1 MNDKNFIPK
10 TDQRKL
16 PEGELEARVN
26 ALLDAG
32 FSREWIDDLKKFHP
46 ALYVAENIDA
56 KIEGLKQRG
65 FSDPQ
70 KMITSDP
77 KILGLGFEN
86 IDAKIEGLKQRGF
99 SDPQKMITS
108 LPQILGLG
116 FENIDAKI
124 EGLKQRGFSDPQ
136 KMITSLPQILGLGF
150 ENIDAKIEGLKQR
163 GFSDPQKMITSL
175 PQILGYGFENID
187 AKIEGL
193 KQRGFSDPQKMI
205 TSLPQI
211 LGYGFENIDEKI
223 EYLNRVIRTYKL
235 PLSPISLIENILSIL
250 GTKMEKLKVLTRVL
264 RRCDVEKEKISEKI
278 IRKIIFSNLEDVLV
292 AVQELDREKEY
303 ISQFLKRVD
312 SIKKRKISK
321 EKKRE
326 TIKIIPDEKIK
337 RTYFRGYSEK

>member
-1 MNDKNFIPK
+1 MNEKNFIPK

-16 PEGELEARVN
+16 PEGELEARAN

-32 FSREWIDDLKKFHP
+32 FSREWIDDFKKLRP
-46 ALYVAENIDA
+46 ALYAAE
-56 KIEGLKQRG
+56 K
-65 FSDPQ
+65 
-70 KMITSDP
+70 
-77 KILGLGFEN
+77 
-86 IDAKIEGLKQRGF
+86 
-99 SDPQKMITS
+99 
-108 LPQILGLG
+108 
-116 FENIDAKI
+116 
-124 EGLKQRGFSDPQ
+124 
-136 KMITSLPQILGLGF
+136 
-150 ENIDAKIEGLKQR
+150 
-163 GFSDPQKMITSL
+163 
-175 PQILGYGFENID
+175 ID

-235 PLSPISLIENILSIL
+235 PLSPISLIENIVPIL

>member
-1 MNDKNFIPK
+1 MNEKNFIPK

-16 PEGELEARVN
+16 SEGELEARAN

-32 FSREWIDDLKKFHP
+32 FSREWIDDFKKLRP
-46 ALYVAENIDA
+46 ALYAAEKIDA

-77 KILGLGFEN
+77 QILDLGFEN

-108 LPQILGLG
+108 SP
-116 FENIDAKI
+116 E
-124 EGLKQRGFSDPQ
+124 
-136 KMITSLPQILGLGF
+136 
-150 ENIDAKIEGLKQR
+150 
-163 GFSDPQKMITSL
+163 
-175 PQILGYGFENID
+175 
-187 AKIEGL
+187 
-193 KQRGFSDPQKMI
+193 
-205 TSLPQI
+205 I